1 MEATIQKP
9 THQEV
14 LKILPKCYI
23 SLVSEE
29 VVLMN
34 FIELCI
40 RAEYVE
46 LTLPRDQMLEI
57 SSQCMQHV
65 KEVNK
70 AIYAFCIIA
79 NPISIVISKL
89 PLTVQR
95 KILGIPLVKSLKQL
109 VLVTS
114 MMRILR
120 FKINAKA
127 D

>member
-1 MEATIQKP
+1 
-9 THQEV
+9 
-14 LKILPKCYI
+14 
-23 SLVSEE
+23 
-29 VVLMN
+29 MN

>member
-14 LKILPKCYI
+14 LKILPECYI

-29 VVLMN
+29 VALVK

-40 RAEYVE
+40 RTEYVK
-46 LTLPRDQMLEI
+46 LTLPPNQMLI
-57 SSQCMQHV
+57 VSSQCMQHI

-70 AIYAFCIIA
+70 TIYAFCIIA
-79 NPISIVISKL
+79 NPISMVISKL
-89 PLTVQR
+89 PLNVQR

-114 MMRILR
+114 MMRIMRL
-120 FKINAKA
+120 KVNAKA

>member
-1 MEATIQKP
+1 MK
-9 THQEV
+9 
-14 LKILPKCYI
+14 
-23 SLVSEE
+23 
-29 VVLMN
+29 

-40 RAEYVE
+40 RTEYVK
-46 LTLPRDQMLEI
+46 LTLPPNQMLI
-57 SSQCMQHV
+57 VSSQCMQHI

-79 NPISIVISKL
+79 NPISMVISKL
-89 PLTVQR
+89 PLNVQR

-114 MMRILR
+114 MMRIMR
-120 FKINAKA
+120 FKVNAKA